1 MRLGLC
7 GTGRMGSAIA
17 LRLLESGF
25 AVVAWNRNRDK
36 LSPLVEAGA
45 TAAATPAALV
55 EAADAIV
62 VSLLDDEAV
71 RSVYTGEAGLLA
83 AELRDRIII
92 ETSTIHPAT
101 AREIGGLVLA
111 RGGRFVECPVGGTVQ
126 PARAGKLVGLAGGE
140 AAHVE
145 AARPVLEAMCRRVEH
160 LGPVGSGAAMKLAV
174 NLPLIAYWEALG
186 EALAMADQ
194 AGIDLDT
201 AASLL
206 VDSAGAI
213 QVAPMRM
220 PSVLQAVQASDAEQV
235 TNFSAAGMAK
245 DLRLMCEVAA
255 DEGLSVPVAE
265 AAREG
270 FERALAA
277 GWGPRDGALVA
288 AWPVLARRERAT
300 KSR

>member
-25 AVVAWNRNRDK
+25 SLIAWNRNQGK
-36 LSPLVEAGA
+36 LPPLAAAGA
-45 TAAATPAALV
+45 TTAATPAALV
-55 EAADAIV
+55 EAADIVV
-62 VSLLDDEAV
+62 VSLLDDDAV
-71 RSVYTGEAGLLA
+71 RSVYTGDAGLLSGN
-83 AELRDRIII
+83 LQNKTII
-92 ETSTIHPAT
+92 ETSTIHPTT
-101 AREIGGLVLA
+101 AKQIGSLVVA
-111 RGGRFVECPVGGTVQ
+111 KDGRFVECPVGGTVQ
-126 PARAGKLVGLAGGE
+126 PARAGKLVGLVGGE

-145 AARPVLEAMCRRVEH
+145 AVRPVLEAMCRRVEH

-186 EALAMADQ
+186 EALSVADR

-201 AASLL
+201 AASLM

-213 QVAPMRM
+213 AVAPMRM
-220 PSVLQAVQASDAEQV
+220 PAVLQAVQASDSEQA

-245 DLRLMCEVAA
+245 DLRLICEVAA
-255 DEGLSVPVAE
+255 DEGLAVPVAS
-265 AAREG
+265 AARDG
-270 FERALAA
+270 FDHAVAA

-288 AWPVLARRERAT
+288 ARAVLAQRRAAG
-300 KSR
+300 KA